1 MSINVPTYLLRHSKA
16 LTLKLDLTT
25 FTDRQL
31 KNIAKQVSTGSISA
45 GESAT
50 SRLAREIAHRM
61 DSPFI
66 RFSGWNISYKELKS
80 THPIFDAIT
89 QAVAL
94 TKLEPETNSSWYKR
108 NLDDSLRAAENRY
121 PAGSVG
127 IYYMSNACKK
137 IIKDAAKVEVPA
149 DHNVHA
155 YLNKILTREINS
167 IELDLT

>member
-16 LTLKLDLTT
+16 LTLKIDLTT

-80 THPIFDAIT
+80 THPIFDAII

-94 TKLEPETNSSWYKR
+94 TKLEAETNTSWYKR
-108 NLDDSLRAAENRY
+108 NIDDSLRAAENRY

-127 IYYMSNACKK
+127 IYYMSTACKK
-137 IIKDAAKVEVPA
+137 LIKDAAKVEVPA

>member
-16 LTLKLDLTT
+16 LTLKIDLTT

-80 THPIFDAIT
+80 THPIFDAIA

-127 IYYMSNACKK
+127 IYYMSTACKK
-137 IIKDAAKVEVPA
+137 LIKDAAKVEVPA

-167 IELDLT
+167 IEMDLT

>member
-1 MSINVPTYLLRHSKA
+1 
-16 LTLKLDLTT
+16 
-25 FTDRQL
+25 
-31 KNIAKQVSTGSISA
+31 
-45 GESAT
+45 
-50 SRLAREIAHRM
+50 M

-66 RFSGWNISYKELKS
+66 RYSGWNVSYKELEP
-80 THPIFDAIT
+80 THPLFDAIA

-127 IYYMSNACKK
+127 IYYMSDACKK
-137 IIKDAAKVEVPA
+137 IIKNAAKIKVPD

-167 IELDLT
+167 IEMDMT

>member
-16 LTLKLDLTT
+16 LTLKIDLTT

-66 RFSGWNISYKELKS
+66 RISGWNISYKELAP

-94 TKLEPETNSSWYKR
+94 TKLENDTTSSWYIR
-108 NLDDSLRAAENRY
+108 NLEEALRVAENRY

-137 IIKDAAKVEVPA
+137 IIKDVAKIKVPD